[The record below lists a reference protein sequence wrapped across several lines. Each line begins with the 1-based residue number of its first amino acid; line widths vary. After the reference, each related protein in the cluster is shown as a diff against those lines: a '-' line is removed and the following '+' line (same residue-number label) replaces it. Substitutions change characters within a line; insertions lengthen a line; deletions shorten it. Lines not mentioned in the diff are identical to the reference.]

1 MNIAERSHQ
10 LLHPSVFAK
19 AARNVIEVPHDVDCP
34 SDQYILRMMI
44 KRPDDGGF
52 TIPDRLLWL
61 LPTIEMTWRIQ
72 SHCFVKHPFCY
83 VTVRCGEVKSVTD
96 DEWHVDGFSMR
107 IPHVPEQNYIWSD
120 SYSTE
125 VLDQQFIIP
134 DDFDPLKHNLH
145 QFFQD
150 RADLSK
156 VRQLKEKHI
165 AFIDPYI
172 VHRRRNDIP
181 PGTLRCF
188 FRISYVPIEIKD
200 DACTPNPHL
209 PNVAYNSKDYRH
221 SLIRYNSATYL
232 QNTEY
237 TV

>member
-1 MNIAERSHQ
+1 MNIFQRCDNQ
-10 LLHPSVFAK
+10 LNPSIFAI
-19 AARNVIEVPHDVDCP
+19 ADREVMEARHEVNAPDN
-34 SDQYILRMMI
+34 QYILRMLVRSPRTDN
-44 KRPDDGGF
+44 KLV
-52 TIPDRLLWL
+52 IPPELKWL
-61 LPTIEMTWRIQ
+61 RSTIEATEVIQ
-72 SHCFVKHPFCY
+72 NSVFRFQPFCY

-107 IPHVPEQNYIWSD
+107 IPHHPEQNYIWSD

-134 DDFDPLKHNLH
+134 EDFDPLRHNLH

-172 VHRRRNDIP
+172 VHRRRNNIP
-181 PGTLRCF
+181 VGHVRKF
-188 FRISYVPIEIKD
+188 FRISQVPIEIKD
-200 DACTPNPHL
+200 DGCTPNPL
-209 PNVAYNSKDYRH
+209 VPNVVYNSKDFRH
-221 SLIRYNSATYL
+221 SLIRY
-232 QNTEY
+232 
-237 TV
+237 